1 MKKRKVN
8 TQPFW
13 RFTFLV
19 YCGFMLWLLFGRTSG
34 VIEGLSY
41 EETLRHN
48 INLTPLLTIRNYWY
62 VILHRSNETMV
73 RHCIINLAGNVLLF
87 IPAGWL
93 LPRLWK
99 PMRNFFLF
107 FLTCTL
113 AIFLVELVQL
123 FTLLGRFD
131 VDDLIL
137 NLSGMLLGYLYYTVC
152 AAIRNKR
159 GKRKS

>member
-1 MKKRKVN
+1 MKKKQVN

-13 RFTFLV
+13 RFAFLV
-19 YCGFMLWLLFGRTSG
+19 YCGVMLWLLFGRSSG
-34 VIEGLSY
+34 GIEGLTY
-41 EETLRHN
+41 EETLRQN

-62 VILHRSNETMV
+62 VILHRSNPALV
-73 RHCIINLAGNVLLF
+73 RHCFINLAGNVLLF

-107 FLTCTL
+107 FLTCSP
-113 AIFLVELVQL
+113 AILLVETVQL
-123 FTLLGRFD
+123 FTLLGSFD
-131 VDDLIL
+131 VDDVIL
-137 NLSGMLLGYLYYTVC
+137 NLGGMLLGYLSYAVG

-159 GKRKS
+159 RHS